1 MLGKCESPDQ
11 FVPSVLFG
19 EQRLGSALPV
29 RAHSMFW
36 LIDARLSRGRFDD
49 YALLPVPRNQI
60 GEMSFA
66 QTIHK
71 PRGGLTACRVKS
83 QVQRSFRVKAET
95 TVHVG
100 QLLARNAEAW
110 SMALTSV
117 IPSRQARPGRKYL
130 SEFDRQAGQPHARA

>member
-1 MLGKCESPDQ
+1 M
-11 FVPSVLFG
+11 
-19 EQRLGSALPV
+19 
-29 RAHSMFW
+29 
-36 LIDARLSRGRFDD
+36 
-49 YALLPVPRNQI
+49 NQI

-100 QLLARNAEAW
+100 QLSLEMLTSR

-117 IPSRQARPGRKYL
+117 IPPGK
-130 SEFDRQAGQPHARA
+130 HAALVAKIT